1 MGKRFETG
9 EGLYFGLILHARFI
23 KHPNK
28 VQTVASS
35 YTKSID
41 TVHICTVLYIYI
53 YILITPCNQSRGT
66 DYVYRI
72 EYHHFLHKTYCIGS
86 KDT

>member
-1 MGKRFETG
+1 MDKGFETG
-9 EGLYFGLILHARFI
+9 EGFYFGLILHARFI

-53 YILITPCNQSRGT
+53 YSLLPAINPEEQIMYT
-66 DYVYRI
+66 
-72 EYHHFLHKTYCIGS
+72 E
-86 KDT
+86 